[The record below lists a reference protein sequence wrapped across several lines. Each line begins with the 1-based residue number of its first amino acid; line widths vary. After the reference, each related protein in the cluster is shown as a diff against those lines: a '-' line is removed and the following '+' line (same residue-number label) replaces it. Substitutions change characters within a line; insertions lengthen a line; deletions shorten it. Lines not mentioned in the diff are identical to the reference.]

1 MIMPLPANTARIV
14 RIMFAKIFAIAGFP
28 PREYVCTAK
37 VEKVVK
43 EPKKP
48 VPMIKRV
55 LWSTYPMYSLSY
67 INIPKNRLPNT
78 LTKSVPVGDTVVEV
92 IRYLEI
98 APKKPPEAMPDSSMS
113 CLGAFITGD
122 GSALFIRK
130 WP

>member
-1 MIMPLPANTARIV
+1 MPLPANTARIV
-14 RIMFAKIFAIAGFP
+14 ISMFAKIFTIAGVP
-28 PREYVCTAK
+28 PSEYVCTAK

-55 LWSTYPMYSLSY
+55 LWSTYPIYSLSY
-67 INIPKNRLPNT
+67 INIPMDRLPNT
-78 LTKSVPVGDTVVEV
+78 LTTSVPVGDTMVEV
-92 IRYLEI
+92 IKYLEI

-113 CLGAFITGD
+113 WLGAFIARN
-122 GSALFIRK
+122 GSALFISK